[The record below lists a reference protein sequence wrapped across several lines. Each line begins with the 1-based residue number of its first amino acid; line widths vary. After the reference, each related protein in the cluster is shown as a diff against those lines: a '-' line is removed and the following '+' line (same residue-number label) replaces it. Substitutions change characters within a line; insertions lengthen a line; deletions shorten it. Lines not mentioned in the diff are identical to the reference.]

1 MTRGAI
7 VGNVQWVACS
17 AKTGVVITDLPDI
30 VVGDIESV
38 MMGYAT
44 TQATLPVAYRAGL
57 SDAQK
62 VAHSETLLEATEPG
76 AVYLVLLEDSVPT
89 WGALVAR
96 RQSNQGDSWTL
107 ALGTVETYFR
117 RRFVGD
123 LEYTNEDQCAIVEAL
138 ATLYAADEI
147 PLTVAAAASSRLR
160 DRNYLDK
167 LDKSLLSIL
176 SELAGV
182 ENGPE
187 WAITWQT
194 CDVDGQTAY
203 CPVLVVADRLGSEP
217 APGLDPAITWDM
229 PGSFATFEFS
239 EDYSDGSGAND
250 VMAVSSAAAE
260 IRPQSEHVVTVDT
273 RPKFEMRF
281 TPSTSITQTETLN
294 EHAERKSA
302 QVANGTR
309 TLQMTLKPGAAGIRP
324 GIDYQLG
331 DTIGFVIG
339 GPGVFLP
346 TFPHG
351 MSGRGRVT
359 SWKRAFNPPSVTPT
373 LTELEIN

>member
-1 MTRGAI
+1 MA
-7 VGNVQWVACS
+7 NLQWVACS
-17 AKTGVVITDLPDI
+17 AKTGVVITDLPDLI
-30 VVGDIESV
+30 VDVIEHA
-38 MMGYAT
+38 MMGYST
-44 TQATLPVAYRAGL
+44 TTATLPVAYRAGL
-57 SDAQK
+57 STAQK
-62 VAHSETLLEATEPG
+62 VAHSETLLEASEPG
-76 AVYLVLLEDSVPT
+76 GVYLVLLEDAVPT
-89 WGALVAR
+89 WGALVAQR
-96 RQSNQGDSWTL
+96 SRDTSDAFTL
-107 ALGTVETYFR
+107 ALGTIETYFR

-123 LEYTNEDQCAIVEAL
+123 LEYTDEDQCAIVESL

-147 PLTVAAAASSRLR
+147 PLTVDATASSQLR
-160 DRNYLDK
+160 DRTYYNDSDK
-167 LDKSLLSIL
+167 DLFSIM

-217 APGLDPAITWDM
+217 AQGLDPAITWDM
-229 PGSFATFEFS
+229 PGAIATLMFT
-239 EDYSDGSGAND
+239 EDYSDGKGAND
-250 VMAVSSAAAE
+250 VLAVSSGVAE
-260 IRPQSEHVVTVDT
+260 VRPESEHVITADS
-273 RPKFEMRF
+273 RPKYELRF
-281 TPSTSITQTETLN
+281 TPSTSITEVATLN
-294 EHAERKSA
+294 KHAQRKSA
-302 QVANGTR
+302 QVSAGTR

-359 SWKRAFNPPSVTPT
+359 SWKRAFNPPAVTPI
-373 LTELEIN
+373 LTDLEVD